1 MESRLKPLLQ
11 SCLQV
16 AEKAGKKGGYG
27 NGAGRATLLRIA
39 MTAYPLLQAHPKL
52 AAALPVAGLLAGP
65 TPVEPMVGTAGIFI
79 KRDDLTATDYGGNK
93 VRKLDLLL
101 AGAHARGARD
111 LVVFGYAGSNFV
123 AATAW
128 HGRKLGLR
136 TIGYLLPQR
145 PADYVADNLAVDLA
159 AGAELHVHGGRGRV
173 VASAMLRSAQLVLR
187 TGRSPDWIPPGG
199 SSPLGTI
206 GFVNAAFE
214 LREQVKAGALPEPDT
229 IYTAFSSMGT
239 VAGLALGLGLAGL
252 KTRIQAIQVVG
263 TEFASWAKLERL
275 IGQTERLLKRLDPSL
290 RPGPALDRVQ
300 IRSEFLGAGYA
311 LPTGETQ
318 PAMARFAAAGGSRA
332 DPCYSGKALA
342 GLYHD
347 LDVGRLAGKTTLFWH
362 TLSARALPP
371 GVTRPEW
378 AAVPAALRGYFE
390 ARSAS
395 GG

>member
-1 MESRLKPLLQ
+1 MS
-11 SCLQV
+11 
-16 AEKAGKKGGYG
+16 
-27 NGAGRATLLRIA
+27 IA
-39 MTAYPLLQAHPKL
+39 MTAYPLLRAYPKL

-65 TPVEPMVGTAGIFI
+65 TPIEPLAGAEGVFV

-101 AGAHARGARD
+101 AAARARGGRD
-111 LVVFGYAGSNFV
+111 LLAFGYAGSNFV

-136 TIGYLLPQR
+136 TIGYLLHQR
-145 PADYVADNLAVDLA
+145 GADYVTDNLAVDLV
-159 AGAELHVHGGRGRV
+159 AGAEVHVHGGAGRLI
-173 VASAMLRSAQLVLR
+173 AAATLRTAGLVLR
-187 TGRSPDWIPPGG
+187 TGRAPDWIPPGG

-214 LREQVKAGALPEPDT
+214 LREQVQAGAMPEPDT
-229 IYTAFSSMGT
+229 LYTAFSSMGT

-252 KTRIQAIQVVG
+252 KTRIQAVQVVG
-263 TEFASWAKLERL
+263 TEYASWAKLERL
-275 IGQTERLLKRLDPSL
+275 IAQTARLLKRLDPSL
-290 RPGPALDRVQ
+290 RPVAALDRVQ

-311 LPTGETQ
+311 LPTEETQ
-318 PAMARFAAAGGSRA
+318 PAMARFAAAGGWRA

-371 GVTRPEW
+371 GVTRPAPET
-378 AAVPAALRGYFE
+378 VPAALRGYFE
-390 ARSAS
+390 ARSAR
-395 GG
+395 